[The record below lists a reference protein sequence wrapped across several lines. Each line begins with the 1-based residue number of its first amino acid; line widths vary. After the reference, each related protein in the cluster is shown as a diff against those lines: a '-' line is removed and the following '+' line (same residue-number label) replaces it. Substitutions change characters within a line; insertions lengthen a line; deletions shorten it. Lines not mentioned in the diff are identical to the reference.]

1 MEYFKRTFENSY
13 QVKGLFQD
21 TAYYLIQEF
30 HNCKAA
36 LDRVGKEEKIKIET
50 RIEVIEEVLQKM
62 GFEKYNP
69 FEKWGV

>member
-1 MEYFKRTFENSY
+1 MEGSS
-13 QVKGLFQD
+13 L
-21 TAYYLIQEF
+21 QEF

-50 RIEVIEEVLQKM
+50 RIEVIEEVLRKM